1 MKNLNQNTNLDRD
14 GIKMSFI
21 DVLFALWSV
30 VWFIGLV
37 SREYQENTPVFFALG
52 VLITYVS
59 TKGLSNLIRTSIT
72 KKIRYNNDGLKRVLV
87 AVHLPLLIIISLLLA

>member
-1 MKNLNQNTNLDRD
+1 MENLNQNTILDRD

-37 SREYQENTPVFFALG
+37 SRDYQENTPVFFALG
-52 VLITYVS
+52 VLITYVT

-72 KKIRYNNDGLKRVLV
+72 NKIGYNTTGIKRFLV
-87 AVHLPLLIIISLLLA
+87 GIHLPLLIAISLLLA

>member
-72 KKIRYNNDGLKRVLV
+72 KKIRYNNDGLKRFLV

>member
-1 MKNLNQNTNLDRD
+1 MENLNQNTILDRE

-52 VLITYVS
+52 VLITYVT

-72 KKIRYNNDGLKRVLV
+72 NKIGYNTNGIKRFLV
-87 AVHLPLLIIISLLLA
+87 GIHLPLLIIISLLLA